1 LTLDARN
8 DSCENSRSMS
18 DAAASLRKTVW
29 ALALLGACLTVPA
42 AEQPGD
48 SARAAEQPKATPAH
62 AAEQPKGTPAQQ
74 AKATPAEAAKPTA
87 AQAAKPPNATP
98 AAAAPLPLKPA
109 QILSLVSRTV
119 DWYHGLQSVEQFQG
133 TQQDLLARD
142 RLQDQSLTAVRLAF
156 DFGHGCAAI
165 LSQSAQPGNG
175 SSTPASS
182 TGFTGQLDQMTDR
195 VAQRATMLQSQLSD
209 LDAQL
214 AHSSG
219 TERATLAAQRGDVVA
234 ALALV
239 REVQSSIQD
248 MERFESDALLGDSSG
263 EGGLG
268 AQITALQKSVPEA
281 ARSTSA
287 STASAGAPGSN
298 SSGSRG
304 AKSSSGG
311 AASASGGASASPAAP
326 GSSSAA
332 AAAAFHPESAG
343 AIALVAEWFSVHGTR
358 QKLNAAFKQTGSLL
372 EGVNDQRGAITGA
385 VRNVLRDAFAS
396 TTSADPA
403 QLTAQKAV
411 LEAGAAQFKKLSS
424 VIVPLGEE
432 ALTLESAQSTL
443 REWNNQVG
451 VLSANVSQY
460 LALRIGFLLASIGVV
475 LVVSEVWRRATFRYL
490 HDVRRR
496 RQFLLLRRVAV
507 GIALTVV
514 IVFGL
519 VSEIGS
525 IATYAGFVTAGI
537 AVALQN
543 VILAVVGYFFLIGRH
558 GVRVGDRITLAGVTG
573 RVVDIGLVRIYLME
587 LSGPELH
594 STGRIVVL
602 SNAVL
607 FQPQALFKQIP
618 GAEYTWHTITLT
630 LAANSDVAEASK
642 RLQAAAN
649 SVYAKYQHMI
659 ERQYAV
665 MQRLLDFETSTP
677 QPEVRVRWAESGL
690 QCSVRYPVEP
700 EDSATV
706 DQQMLKALREAL
718 AKDPPLTLLS
728 TEPVAVK
735 PSDS

>member
-1 LTLDARN
+1 MNDKLAAVCSRFMRAARN
-8 DSCENSRSMS
+8 DSCENGSSMS
-18 DAAASLRKTVW
+18 DAAPSLRKTIW
-29 ALALLGACLTVPA
+29 ALALLGACLAVFA
-42 AEQPGD
+42 AEQ
-48 SARAAEQPKATPAH
+48 RE
-62 AAEQPKGTPAQQ
+62 
-74 AKATPAEAAKPTA
+74 PTA
-87 AQAAKPPNATP
+87 AAERAKVAPAQPAKPSDAT
-98 AAAAPLPLKPA
+98 AAAAAALPVKPD
-109 QILSLVSRTV
+109 QVLSLVSRTV
-119 DWYHGLQSVEQFQG
+119 DWYHGLQNVEQLQG

-142 RLQDQSLTAVRLAF
+142 RLQEESLTAVRLAF
-156 DFGHGCAAI
+156 DFGHASAAI
-165 LSQSAQPGNG
+165 LSQKPA
-175 SSTPASS
+175 PASS
-182 TGFTGQLDQMTDR
+182 DNNPSASSGFTGQLDQMTDR
-195 VAQRATMLQSQLSD
+195 VAQRVTMLQSQLSD

-214 AHSSG
+214 AHASAAARG
-219 TERATLAAQRGDVVA
+219 TLTAQRGDVAA

-239 REVQSSIQD
+239 REVQSSMQD
-248 MERFESDALLGDSSG
+248 MQRFESYALLGDSTG

-268 AQITALQKSVPEA
+268 AQIAALQKSVPEA
-281 ARSTSA
+281 ARGSSA
-287 STASAGAPGSN
+287 STPSPTGASGPG
-298 SSGSRG
+298 SSGSGG

-311 AASASGGASASPAAP
+311 TATAASGGGSSSAASPAA
-326 GSSSAA
+326 SAA

-343 AIALVAEWFSVHGTR
+343 AIALVTEWFSVHGTR
-358 QKLNAAFKQTGSLL
+358 RQLNAAIKQTGTLL
-372 EGVNDQRGAITGA
+372 DGVNDQRRAISGA
-385 VRNVLRDAFAS
+385 VRDVLRDAFAS
-396 TTSADPA
+396 TTNADPA
-403 QLTAQKAV
+403 QLAAQKAV
-411 LEAGAAQFKKLSS
+411 LEAGAAQFKELSS
-424 VIVPLGEE
+424 VIVPLGEA
-432 ALTLESAQSTL
+432 ALTLESAQNTL
-443 REWNNQVG
+443 HEWNNQVG
-451 VLSANVSQY
+451 VRAANVSQY
-460 LALRIGFLLASIGVV
+460 LALRVGLLLASIAIV
-475 LVVSEVWRRATFRYL
+475 LVISEVWRRATFRYL
-490 HDVRRR
+490 HDARRR

-525 IATYAGFVTAGI
+525 IATYAGFVTAGV

-594 STGRIVVL
+594 SSGRIVVL

-607 FQPQALFKQIP
+607 FQPQALFKQIE

-630 LAANSDVAEASK
+630 LAATSDVAEASK
-642 RLQAAAN
+642 RLRSAAEG
-649 SVYAKYQHMI
+649 VYAKYQQTI

-728 TEPVAVK
+728 TDAVAVK
-735 PSDS
+735 PSES